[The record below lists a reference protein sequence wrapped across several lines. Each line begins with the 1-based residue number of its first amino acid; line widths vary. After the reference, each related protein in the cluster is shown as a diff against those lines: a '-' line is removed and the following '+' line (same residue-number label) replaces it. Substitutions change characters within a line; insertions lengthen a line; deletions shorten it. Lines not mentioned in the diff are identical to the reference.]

1 MKKLKMIKA
10 ALMVGVLSFLSLAVT
25 GPVYAAPEANVLKN
39 VDGIEGLLVLAV
51 RILIYGL
58 GAAATVGVVIAGI
71 MYLSARDNP
80 QMVAK
85 AKMRLIE
92 IAIGLVA
99 WSMLFALLQFLIPG
113 FTGI

>member
-1 MKKLKMIKA
+1 MLKKAKMWA
-10 ALMVGVLSFLSLAVT
+10 AGVVWAVLAAAST
-25 GPVYAAPEANVLKN
+25 MPVYAATDANVLKG
-39 VDGIEGLLVLAV
+39 VDGIEDLLKLIV

-85 AKMRLIE
+85 AKTRLIE

-99 WSMLFALLQFLIPG
+99 WAMLFALLQFLIPG